1 MGNHAA
7 GVTRTTFMAS
17 PFDLRISGSGSAPRR
32 ALLSMVTLG
41 SAQLV
46 SMLLLQVAVVLLI
59 RAVGPA
65 PAGRYN
71 AALAMTTSLSF
82 LIGWGTSAA
91 LIRRGAVDPGAVMSF
106 AQRALAVRVI
116 TTVPFVMVTVG
127 LAMLLGWTREAVW
140 LVGVASLV
148 ALGTS
153 MQQVAKAL
161 LELRRRFTTLA
172 AQGVFHGAATAAV
185 IAVGLWY
192 GGSLTTLVLAHG
204 GMELLLAG
212 VWLRRL
218 GLSGGSAFAFR
229 HLMPVVRE
237 SVPYVF
243 AGVFYALNFR
253 VDAVAIATLR
263 GEADVGYYTAASRIV
278 MLGFMLPLIVST
290 VLRSRFFALAPTSPR
305 QLASIYAETCRFSA
319 ALALPLAGALAV
331 VPAWLVGFLFGDAF
345 HPAATVLLILSPVV
359 VLRALAV
366 PAGDVV
372 TAFGRQRMRTM
383 VETASAVL
391 NLVLDVVLITVAGIV
406 GAAVATLVA
415 ELLLVVWLRVAAARM
430 MGTGALTG
438 LSLRPIAA
446 AAAMACAIAG
456 LGRLGVY
463 APGCLLA
470 GAAVYGCLAVPLGVI
485 HMDDLRK
492 LGATRARS

>member
-1 MGNHAA
+1 
-7 GVTRTTFMAS
+7 MAS
-17 PFDLRISGSGSAPRR
+17 PFDLKIAGSGSAPRR
-32 ALLSMVTLG
+32 ALLSIVTLG

-46 SMLLLQVAVVLLI
+46 SMLLLQIAVVLLI

-71 AALAMTTSLSF
+71 AAVAMTTSLSF
-82 LIGWGTSAA
+82 LIGWGSSAA
-91 LIRRGAVDPGAVMSF
+91 LIRRGAVDPGAAVSF
-106 AQRALAVRVI
+106 AQGALAVRLVAY
-116 TTVPFVMVTVG
+116 VPFVILTVG
-127 LAMLLGWTREAVW
+127 LAVLLGWTREAVW
-140 LVGVASLV
+140 LVAVASLV

-172 AQGVFHGAATAAV
+172 AQGVFHGAAMAALIV
-185 IAVGLWY
+185 VVLWC
-192 GGSLTTLVLAHG
+192 GGSLTTLLLVNGA
-204 GMELLLAG
+204 MELLLAA
-212 VWLRRL
+212 VWLRSL
-218 GLSGGSAFAFR
+218 GVPAGSVVKFR
-229 HLMPVVRE
+229 HVMPVARE
-237 SVPYVF
+237 SVPYVL

-253 VDAVAIATLR
+253 VDAVAIASLR

-278 MLGFMLPLIVST
+278 MLGFMLPLVVST
-290 VLRSRFFALAPTSPR
+290 VLRSRFFALAPKSPR
-305 QLASIYAETCRFSA
+305 ELASVYAETCRFSA
-319 ALALPLAGALAV
+319 ALALPFAVALAV

-372 TAFGRQRMRTM
+372 TAFGRQHVRTM
-383 VETASAVL
+383 IEAASAVT
-391 NLVLDVVLITVAGIV
+391 NLVLDVVLIAVLGIV
-406 GAAVATLVA
+406 GAAVATVVA
-415 ELLLVVWLRVAAARM
+415 ELLLVTWLRVAAART

-456 LGRLGVY
+456 LGRLGVH
-463 APGCLLA
+463 APGCLVA

-485 HMDDLRK
+485 HVNDLRK
-492 LGATRARS
+492 LRAEGARS